1 MSSHNLNEIESVSVD
16 NNQTDSKQDEI
27 LYEVQITSQS
37 NESNNKKNFEFN
49 NDNMTEKKK
58 EKKKGKK
65 EREKEGKEEEIMKL
79 QERFIKMRT
88 RYRKN
93 VQKLKNARKVIK
105 RLKTNIGINNDNIFP
120 KVIKKI
126 LNRDQ
131 IKLLIGECKKMSLE

>member
-93 VQKLKNARKVIK
+93 VQKLKNARRVIK

>member
-1 MSSHNLNEIESVSVD
+1 MSLTI
-16 NNQTDSKQDEI
+16 
-27 LYEVQITSQS
+27 
-37 NESNNKKNFEFN
+37 KKNFEFN
-49 NDNMTEKKK
+49 NDNVTEKKK